1 VTSIQAG
8 CSEGEWRK
16 RLTALLQGG
25 RLFVSIDNIRG
36 LLDSSALA
44 SALTQPWIEDR
55 ILQKSV
61 TVRMHVR
68 CVWCANGNNVQ
79 PSAEIARRTVW
90 IRLDSNRERPWE
102 RTDFRHPDL
111 LGWAKAHRGELVTA
125 ALILIQAWVQ
135 AGMPAGPYVK
145 GSYDRWAQVMGGI
158 LDTASIPGFLANER
172 ELFDTAVDSHASW
185 RFFVEAWHAAYGTRA
200 VTVGDLPPH
209 ALGTRTR
216 RAARQDGRDLQD
228 RPGGRNTRRASLAP
242 GGPAGGVGPA
252 C

>member
-1 VTSIQAG
+1 
-8 CSEGEWRK
+8 
-16 RLTALLQGG
+16 
-25 RLFVSIDNIRG
+25 
-36 LLDSSALA
+36 
-44 SALTQPWIEDR
+44 
-55 ILQKSV
+55 
-61 TVRMHVR
+61 
-68 CVWCANGNNVQ
+68 VWCANGNNVQ

-200 VTVGDLPPH
+200 VTVGDLFNLVSRPDDAKAAGGTYRGLLDGVLGDGSEH
-209 ALGTRTR
+209 SRHTRLGLALAEQRDRTVGTFKIVREGVIR
-216 RAARQDGRDLQD
+216 GERHWRLVDLQVGLVPPVEEQQTGEVTP
-228 RPGGRNTRRASLAP
+228 PGP
-242 GGPAGGVGPA
+242 HGVEGVDVVNVA
-252 C
+252 TSTAHGEGEQ